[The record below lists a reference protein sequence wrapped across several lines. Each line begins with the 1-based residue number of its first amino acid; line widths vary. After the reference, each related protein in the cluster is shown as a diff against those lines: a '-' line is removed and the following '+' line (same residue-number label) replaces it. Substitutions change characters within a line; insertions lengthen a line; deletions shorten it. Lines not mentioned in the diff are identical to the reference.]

1 VSTTIDVPV
10 ADGTSLPIYEASPD
24 GEPRGAVVVV
34 QEAFGVNDH
43 IEDVTRRFAA
53 AGFHAVAP
61 HLFHRSGDPR
71 LAYEPM
77 GPAMPHLQAL
87 TAEGLGGDI
96 DATLEHLHAAGFAD
110 HGIGFVGFC
119 MGGTVALIAAATRP
133 IGAAVSFYGS
143 GILEGR
149 FGAPPLVELAPQLR
163 APWLGLYGD
172 EDHGIPVE
180 QVEALGQAAST
191 AAVPTELIRYPGA
204 GHGFHC
210 DARASYHEAS
220 ALDAWERCLAWF
232 GAHLAPPAPHA

>member
-10 ADGTSLPIYEASPD
+10 ADGTSLPIYEAPPD

-77 GPAMPHLQAL
+77 AAAMPHLQAL
-87 TAEGLGGDI
+87 TAAGLGGDI

-110 HGIGFVGFC
+110 RGIGFVGFC
-119 MGGTVALIAAATRP
+119 MGGTVALIVAATRP

-149 FGAPPLVELAPQLR
+149 FGAPPLVELAPQLQ

-172 EDHGIPVE
+172 EDHGIPIE
-180 QVEALGQAAST
+180 QVEALGRAAST
-191 AAVPTELIRYPGA
+191 AAVPTELIRYPEA

-220 ALDAWERCLAWF
+220 ALDAWERCVAWL
-232 GAHLAPPAPHA
+232 GAHLAPPAPLA